1 MCHSDGTKGLIQQ
14 SCGLEMP
21 QFPRDL
27 LVSLPVPKPRVADN
41 LVKRALSQA
50 VGSDDLNL
58 LKLVQNAF
66 HHLWCTFLTL

>member
-1 MCHSDGTKGLIQQ
+1 
-14 SCGLEMP
+14 MP

-27 LVSLPVPKPRVADN
+27 LVSLPVPPPRVADN
-41 LVKRALSQA
+41 LVNRALSQA

-66 HHLWCTFLTL
+66 HHFAQSVRQLKDVLRHSVLF